1 MVKWVGWEEATWEPE
16 VNLAGSE
23 TLISDFQTSQAAGS
37 KEPTVFENLTNGEKR
52 AANPEEETGETPTT
66 GSELLSNKDPMQLAE
81 NGSTDPCTSTDE
93 KALASTFENHK
104 AVEDA
109 TSVGQTET
117 VNIGENM
124 ISDENGRDER
134 IVGIGGKPNGTN
146 YETDVSENPAY

>member
-1 MVKWVGWEEATWEPE
+1 M
-16 VNLAGSE
+16 
-23 TLISDFQTSQAAGS
+23 
-37 KEPTVFENLTNGEKR
+37 
-52 AANPEEETGETPTT
+52 
-66 GSELLSNKDPMQLAE
+66 DPMQLAE

-134 IVGIGGKPNGTN
+134 IVGIVGIGGKPNGTN